1 MAIKTNDITLSP
13 DKTLPILM
21 KSTSSNLV
29 VLFFGAKAGIV
40 VIGDEDYFVGA
51 YSDRWEN
58 YRNESIWELFMGN
71 IVISNE

>member
-1 MAIKTNDITLSP
+1 MAIKTNDITFSP
-13 DKTLPILM
+13 EKSLPILM
-21 KSTSSNLV
+21 KSTSSSLV
-29 VLFFGAKAGIV
+29 VLFIGTNAGIV

-51 YSDRWEN
+51 YSDKWEN